1 VFRVVL
7 LAIINDPEV
16 QIIISNQ
23 LNMMMSGAEGGTTI
37 AIAAI
42 AIATTIAIAIATIG
56 RTIVEITMLTKHP
69 PIQAG

>member
-7 LAIINDPEV
+7 LAVINDPEV

-37 AIAAI
+37 AIA
-42 AIATTIAIAIATIG
+42 IATIG

>member
-1 VFRVVL
+1 MVL

-16 QIIISNQ
+16 QIIISNLR
-23 LNMMMSGAEGGTTI
+23 LNMMMMSGTEGGTPTSI
-37 AIAAI
+37 AS
-42 AIATTIAIAIATIG
+42 IAIAIIIG

>member
-1 VFRVVL
+1 MVL

-42 AIATTIAIAIATIG
+42 AIAIAIIIG